1 MELLKPVT
9 WFPPMWAFVCGAVS
23 VGASLGGQWPM
34 LILGA
39 AVAGPLVCGTSQ
51 AVNDWF
57 DRGVDAINE
66 PDRPIPSGRL
76 PGRTGL
82 WIGVVWTAL
91 SLGAGL
97 LLGPVGFLATG
108 VALVLAWMYSAP
120 PFRFKQNGWVGNLV
134 VGLSYEGLAWVTGAA
149 VALGGG
155 VPGPRTLL
163 LALLYSLGAHGIM
176 TLNDYKS
183 RQGDLVAGI
192 GSLPARLGPRPASV
206 AACLAML
213 LAQAVVVALLLSWGS
228 ASAAAGVGLLMAA
241 QIWIMRPFLLRPDA
255 ATALRVSAFGV
266 PFYVL
271 GMMLSAIALRGMVA

>member
-1 MELLKPVT
+1 
-9 WFPPMWAFVCGAVS
+9 MWAFVCGAVS
-23 VGASLGGQWPM
+23 VGASLGGEWPL

-39 AVAGPLVCGTSQ
+39 VIAGPMVCGTSQ

-82 WIGVVWTAL
+82 WIGVVWTVL
-91 SLGAGL
+91 SLGGGL
-97 LLGPVGFLATG
+97 LLGPVGFLATA

-134 VGLSYEGLAWVTGAA
+134 VGLSYEGLAWITGAA
-149 VALGGG
+149 VALGGA
-155 VPGPRTLL
+155 VPGWRTLV
-163 LALLYSLGAHGIM
+163 LAVLYSLGAHGIM

-183 RQGDLVAGI
+183 RHGDLAMGI
-192 GSLPARLGPRPASV
+192 GSLPARLGPGPASW
-206 AACLAML
+206 AACGAML
-213 LAQAVVVALLLSWGS
+213 SVQAVVVGLLLWWGS
-228 ASAAAGVGLLMAA
+228 PLAALGIVALMGA
-241 QIWIMRPFLLRPDA
+241 QVWIMRPFIVRPDA
-255 ATALRVSAFGV
+255 GTALRVSAVGV

-271 GMMLSAIALRGMVA
+271 GMMLSAFALRGMV